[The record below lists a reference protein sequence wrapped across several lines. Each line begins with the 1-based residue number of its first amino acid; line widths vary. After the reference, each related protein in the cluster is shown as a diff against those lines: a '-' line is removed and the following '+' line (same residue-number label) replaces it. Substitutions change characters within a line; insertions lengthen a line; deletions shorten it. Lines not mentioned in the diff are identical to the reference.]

1 MPGKQPDLKITAH
14 ELAPN
19 TPRKAP
25 LFLAVLAMIGGSYVI
40 LIALMLA
47 ADVAMAFQDWED
59 PSSGETHRLS
69 GVIAALNSPEL
80 RYATGLSIISSSI
93 AAILAVWVA
102 TPLAYLMSRF
112 KFPGKPIIDALID
125 IPIILPPLVI
135 GLLLLMLFN
144 FPPFEWMRP
153 WVVFEVPGVVLAQ
166 FVVACAFATRSMRV
180 AFDQIPQ
187 RFEDVAITLG
197 ASRAQTFF
205 RVILPQ
211 ANRGILA
218 AGTLAWARS
227 LGEFGPI
234 LIFAGSTRM
243 KTEVLP
249 TSVFLEMQSGN
260 LQGMLAISLLMI
272 LCAIIVLTVVRGLGG
287 RVIG

>member
-19 TPRKAP
+19 TPRKDP